1 MATRDIIKCDRS
13 SVYWSGEKRYIDV
26 DKLTDNQIAARPLA
40 EAKKC
45 ARLLSLKKALRL
57 VEESKQAKLDRIK
70 AYEACSDKT
79 FDLSTEYGRNMQLA
93 YDKAIRI
100 PGIYTIAEYAILNK
114 CSEAYIYNL
123 CKSERIPSLELHHRC
138 YIVFDE
144 QLAEAKINKLKKQ
157 LSFYSLISTYAQER
171 NISMNGLVTKKFVQ
185 ANKFLLV
192 GNKLL
197 VKSR

>member
-13 SVYWSGEKRYIDV
+13 SVYWSGEKKYTDI
-26 DKLTDNQIAARPLA
+26 DKLAINQTSSKGLD

-45 ARLLSLKKALRL
+45 ARLLSLKKSLRL
-57 VEESKQAKLDRIK
+57 VEESKQAKVERMK
-70 AYEACSDKT
+70 AYEACSIKS
-79 FDLSTEYGRNMQLA
+79 FDLETEYGRNMQLA

-123 CKSERIPSLELHHRC
+123 CTSGRIPSFELHHRC
-138 YIVFDE
+138 CIIFDE
-144 QLAEAKINKLKKQ
+144 QLSNSEINKLKKQ
-157 LSFYSLISTYAQER
+157 LSSYSLISTYAQKC

-197 VKSR
+197 VKLR

>member
-1 MATRDIIKCDRS
+1 MARRDVIKCDRS
-13 SVYWSGEKRYIDV
+13 SVYWSGEKRYVDI
-26 DKLTDNQIAARPLA
+26 DKLTIKQTVSNPLA

-123 CKSERIPSLELHHRC
+123 CTSGRIPSFELHHRC
-138 YIVFDE
+138 CIIFDE
-144 QLAEAKINKLKKQ
+144 QLSKTEINKLKKQ
-157 LSFYSLISTYAQER
+157 LSGYSLISTYAHEC
-171 NISMNGLVTKKFVQ
+171 NISMNGLVSKKFVQ

>member
-13 SVYWSGEKRYIDV
+13 SVYWSGEKKYIDI
-26 DKLTDNQIAARPLA
+26 DNLTNNQITSNPLA
-40 EAKKC
+40 AAKKC
-45 ARLLSLKKALRL
+45 ARLLSLKKSLRL
-57 VEESKQAKLDRIK
+57 VEESKQAKAKRMEEYK
-70 AYEACSDKT
+70 ACSDKS
-79 FDLSTEYGRNMQLA
+79 FDLETEYGRNMQLA

-123 CKSERIPSLELHHRC
+123 CTSGRIPSFELHHRC
-138 YIVFDE
+138 CIIFDE
-144 QLAEAKINKLKKQ
+144 QLSNSEINKLKKQ
-157 LSFYSLISTYAQER
+157 LSSYSLISTYAQEC
-171 NISMNGLVTKKFVQ
+171 NISMNGLVSKKFVQ
-185 ANKFLLV
+185 TNKFLSI